1 MSKLFPIM
9 SHVFR
14 RQCICIF
21 RPQFSSRLSQIEKRE
36 GERGSDQTMI
46 VNTTCPVNFSD
57 LKMKHVLPFTIV
69 HVLFKF
75 RRDRPSI
82 FVKTFDNIFPLI
94 NQWELRPVRPGLNG
108 INSTPRFPNPQ
119 KSSKI
124 SLEKISLEK
133 FPPGATPLRNSI
145 VSYLSLKQSSKRLLR
160 SHHILFICDILY
172 KFRIHSFKF
181 KIQSVQN
188 LSYYFIHVWEI
199 IQ

>member
-1 MSKLFPIM
+1 MSKLFLIM

-46 VNTTCPVNFSD
+46 VNTTCPVNSSD
-57 LKMKHVLPFTIV
+57 LKMKHVISFTIV

-94 NQWELRPVRPGLNG
+94 NQWELRPVRPGLDS

-119 KSSKI
+119 KSFRSRKRN
-124 SLEKISLEK
+124 LLQRK
-133 FPPGATPLRNSI
+133 FPLEPLPWE
-145 VSYLSLKQSSKRLLR
+145 
-160 SHHILFICDILY
+160 
-172 KFRIHSFKF
+172 
-181 KIQSVQN
+181 IQS
-188 LSYYFIHVWEI
+188 
-199 IQ
+199 

>member
-14 RQCICIF
+14 RQCIYIF

-94 NQWELRPVRPGLNG
+94 NQWELRPVRPGLDS

-119 KSSKI
+119 KSFRSRKRNP
-124 SLEKISLEK
+124 LQRK
-133 FPPGATPLRNSI
+133 FPLEPLPWE
-145 VSYLSLKQSSKRLLR
+145 
-160 SHHILFICDILY
+160 
-172 KFRIHSFKF
+172 
-181 KIQSVQN
+181 IQS
-188 LSYYFIHVWEI
+188 
-199 IQ
+199 